1 LSTAEK
7 IGERKIIEI
16 IWKHLDKALDMPV
29 PFGDDVSTIK
39 LENSNLAVLKTDM
52 LVGKTDIP
60 PQMSY
65 WQAARKAVIMNIS
78 DLAAKGVKPQGIL
91 VSLGIPRNLTKKDI
105 EQIGKGLNAGAREY
119 DTYVLGGD
127 TNETG
132 DLIISVAVFGLAE
145 KRNLILRSGARSGD
159 IVATTELFGL
169 ASSGLKILTEKLT
182 APPRIRKKLLD
193 AVLMPKAR
201 LREGLA
207 LAKTGAATASIDS
220 SDGLAWSLYEISCAS
235 NVGFIIDAPPVA
247 PETCEFAKLHNLD
260 PLELS
265 FYGGEEYELVVTI
278 NPKYW
283 KKAEKVIAEQ
293 EGSLVKIGKVTVE
306 KEIFLKKGD
315 KIIRIEAR
323 GYEHF
328 KHKKEE
334 S

>member
-1 LSTAEK
+1 VLSKLSTAEK
-7 IGERKIIEI
+7 LGERKIIEI
-16 IWKHLDKALDMPV
+16 IWKHLDKASDMPV
-29 PFGDDVSTIK
+29 PFGDDVSTIR
-39 LENSNLAVLKTDM
+39 LENSKLAVLKTDM
-52 LVGKTDIP
+52 LVSKTDIP

-78 DLAAKGVKPQGIL
+78 DLAAKGVKPKGIL
-91 VSLGIPRNLTKKDI
+91 VSLGIPRNLAKKDI

-132 DLIISVAVFGLAE
+132 DLIISIAVFGVAE
-145 KRNLILRSGARSGD
+145 NGELILRSGARQGD

-169 ASSGLKILTEKLT
+169 ASSGLKMLTEKLT

-207 LAKTGAATASIDS
+207 LLKTGAATASIDS
-220 SDGLAWSLYEISCAS
+220 SDGLAWSLHEISCAS
-235 NVGFIIDAPPVA
+235 NVGFIIDNPPIA
-247 PETCEFAKLHNLD
+247 PETYEFAKLHNLD

-283 KKAEKVIAEQ
+283 KKAKKAIAGQ
-293 EGSLVKIGKVTVE
+293 EGSLVKIGKVIGE
-306 KEIFLKKGD
+306 KEIFLKKRD
-315 KIIRIEAR
+315 KMIRIEAR

-328 KHKKEE
+328 KH
-334 S
+334 

>member
-7 IGERKIIEI
+7 LGERKIIEI
-16 IWKHLDKALDMPV
+16 IWKHLDKASDMPV
-29 PFGDDVSTIK
+29 PFGDDVSTIR
-39 LENSNLAVLKTDM
+39 LENSKLAVLKTDM
-52 LVGKTDIP
+52 LVSKTDIP

-78 DLAAKGVKPQGIL
+78 DLAAKGVKPKGIL
-91 VSLGIPRNLTKKDI
+91 VSLGIPRNLAKKDI

-145 KRNLILRSGARSGD
+145 NGEFILRSGARQGD

-169 ASSGLKILTEKLT
+169 ASSGLKMLTEKLT

-207 LAKTGAATASIDS
+207 LLKTGAATASIDS
-220 SDGLAWSLYEISCAS
+220 SDGLAWSLHEISCAS
-235 NVGFIIDAPPVA
+235 NVGLIIDNPPIA
-247 PETCEFAKLHNLD
+247 PETYEFAKLHNLD

-283 KKAEKVIAEQ
+283 KKAKKAIAEQ
-293 EGSLVKIGKVTVE
+293 EGSLVKIGKVRGE
-306 KEIFLKKGD
+306 KEIFLKKRD
-315 KIIRIEAR
+315 KMIRIEAR

-328 KHKKEE
+328 KH
-334 S
+334 